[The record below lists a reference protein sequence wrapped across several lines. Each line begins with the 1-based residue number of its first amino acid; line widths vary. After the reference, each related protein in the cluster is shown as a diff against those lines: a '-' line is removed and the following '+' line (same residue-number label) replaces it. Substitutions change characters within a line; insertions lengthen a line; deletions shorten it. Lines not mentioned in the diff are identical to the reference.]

1 MVNTGVCS
9 LSSSLS
15 ELAAPHANIESL
27 LLDLFIVVLTLAENG
42 SLAAPCTAETSLEL
56 ALLLAAQGSAVC
68 LFCSLLWV
76 AVCHS

>member
-1 MVNTGVCS
+1 VYVV
-9 LSSSLS
+9 LSSLLS
-15 ELAAPHANIESL
+15 ELAALHANVKSL
-27 LLDLFIVVLTLAENG
+27 LLDLFVVVLTLAENN
-42 SLAAPCTAETSLEL
+42 SLAASCTAETSLGL